1 MKTPS
6 GLSTEGKELWNT
18 ITANWKLDDGQLVV
32 LFQACQSL
40 DRMNDAKRILKTEGL
55 TSEDRFGQSRAH
67 PAVAIERDTRQLF
80 LRAIKQLNL
89 SKAEGVTSNE
99 SAFDRFLAGKKN

>member
-1 MKTPS
+1 MKTPN

-40 DRMNDAKRILKTEGL
+40 DRMNDARAILKQDGL
-55 TSEDRFGQSRAH
+55 ITTDRFGQARAH
-67 PAVAIERDTRQLF
+67 PGVVIERDARQLF

-89 SKAEGVTSNE
+89 LKTDGVTSDM
-99 SAFDRFLAGKKN
+99 SAFDRFLSGKKI